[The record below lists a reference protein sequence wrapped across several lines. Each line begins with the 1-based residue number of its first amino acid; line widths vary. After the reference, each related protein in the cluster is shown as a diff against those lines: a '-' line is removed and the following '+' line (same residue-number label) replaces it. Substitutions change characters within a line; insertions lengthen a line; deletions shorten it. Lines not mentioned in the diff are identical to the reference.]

1 MSEKPI
7 YSYLIVVWRHES
19 VSQVTHAAQGP
30 TEDSLW
36 YYEIGGAE
44 PVSLPANPS
53 VVSVTLGGSAQLG
66 LGYSC
71 GKFDP
76 VAAVTHTLNDIGA
89 GVDNMMNAMTA
100 AATSAIAALPALI
113 LQRANPGLYDLFQNA
128 LIKAEETM
136 QLATKSCEVMETEIA
151 QGKNPY
157 ADLITLS
164 KGNDWKVQMGIG
176 GNDAVTAKESV
187 ESSNGDNGVPWIGGQ
202 AGGSGQ
208 PVLEFTGDIVEAGY
222 NINMNRAVTD
232 STPVPA
238 ASATRLSEIWPSPAD
253 ARDWTV
259 DVVGENIVTTC
270 DTCRKDSI
278 PGTGLYYPS
287 STRSP
292 LLSPPRSR
300 NLVSGAT
307 PPTLDNLEQITAPGV
322 AITRQVIEAIRE
334 MPASEQ
340 SLIMG
345 RLVSEISTARTVEK
359 ALYARRLLL
368 SGRQVPEVYA
378 TEVARE
384 HADTSIAR
392 SSIKKSKTC
401 CSKLGCAKKW
411 SRTPLPP
418 CSNARQPEG
427 RALSPCRKCRP
438 SIRTRCG
445 TAVFNNS
452 RAQRK
457 GFLIATLAAALLTAL
472 VGYWLMHR
480 LQTDSVQSIQQ
491 SIDTW
496 RLTLTLSRWTVI
508 ALVAF
513 GWNASVEYFAKI
525 GKINS
530 TQTEQLHQYRW
541 RAIHLAGHP

>member
-1 MSEKPI
+1 MIKHNPI
-7 YSYLIVVWRHES
+7 HCLLIALAVAIVPDSY
-19 VSQVTHAAQGP
+19 AAQAP
-30 TEDSLW
+30 TEDGLW

-44 PVSLPANPS
+44 PVSVPANPA
-53 VVSVTLGGSAQLG
+53 VVSTTLGGSAQLG

-76 VAAVTHTLNDIGA
+76 VAAVTNTLNDIGS

-100 AATSAIAALPALI
+100 AATSAIASLPALI

-136 QLATKSCEVMETEIA
+136 QLATKSCEQMETEIA

-176 GNDAVTAKESV
+176 GNDAVTAKDTV

-202 AGGSGQ
+202 AGGTGQ

-232 STPVPA
+232 TTPVPA
-238 ASATRLSEIWPSPAD
+238 ASATRLSEIWGSPAE

-278 PGTGLYYPS
+278 PGTGLLPKLYQES
-287 STRSP
+287 ATVTTEIQ
-292 LLSPPRSR
+292 

-307 PPTLDNLEQITAPGV
+307 LPTLANLDQITAPGV

-384 HADTSIAR
+384 HADNSIAELDKEIENLLFETR
-392 SSIKKSKTC
+392 V
-401 CSKLGCAKKW
+401 
-411 SRTPLPP
+411 
-418 CSNARQPEG
+418 
-427 RALSPCRKCRP
+427 RKEVV
-438 SIRTRCG
+438 SDT
-445 TAVFNNS
+445 V
-452 RAQRK
+452 
-457 GFLIATLAAALLTAL
+457 ATLLERAAAKRQSSLTVPEVPTL
-472 VGYWLMHR
+472 DPNPLRGGR
-480 LQTDSVQSIQQ
+480 VQ
-491 SIDTW
+491 
-496 RLTLTLSRWTVI
+496 
-508 ALVAF
+508 
-513 GWNASVEYFAKI
+513 
-525 GKINS
+525 
-530 TQTEQLHQYRW
+530 
-541 RAIHLAGHP
+541 

>member
-1 MSEKPI
+1 MNK
-7 YSYLIVVWRHES
+7 LNTRHILLFTLAIAI
-19 VSQVTHAAQGP
+19 SQVSHAAQAP
-30 TEDSLW
+30 TEDGLW

-44 PVSLPANPS
+44 PVSVPANPS

-76 VAAVTHTLNDIGA
+76 VAAVTNTLNDIGA

-136 QLATKSCEVMETEIA
+136 QLATKSCEQMEAEIA

-176 GNDAVTAKESV
+176 GNDAVTAKDTV

-232 STPVPA
+232 SSPVPA
-238 ASATRLSEIWPSPAD
+238 ASSTRLSEIWTSPAE

-278 PGTGLYYPS
+278 PGTGLLPKLHQE
-287 STRSP
+287 STTVTTEIQ
-292 LLSPPRSR
+292 

-307 PPTLDNLEQITAPGV
+307 PPTLANLDQITAPGV

-359 ALYARRLLL
+359 ALFARRLLL

-384 HADTSIAR
+384 HADKSIEELDKEIENLLFETR
-392 SSIKKSKTC
+392 V
-401 CSKLGCAKKW
+401 
-411 SRTPLPP
+411 
-418 CSNARQPEG
+418 
-427 RALSPCRKCRP
+427 RKEVV
-438 SIRTRCG
+438 SDT
-445 TAVFNNS
+445 V
-452 RAQRK
+452 
-457 GFLIATLAAALLTAL
+457 ATLLERAAAKRQSSLTVPEAPTIDPNPL
-472 VGYWLMHR
+472 RGGR
-480 LQTDSVQSIQQ
+480 VQ
-491 SIDTW
+491 
-496 RLTLTLSRWTVI
+496 
-508 ALVAF
+508 
-513 GWNASVEYFAKI
+513 
-525 GKINS
+525 
-530 TQTEQLHQYRW
+530 
-541 RAIHLAGHP
+541 

>member
-1 MSEKPI
+1 MKNNNRLWLLVSGLTVFWSI
-7 YSYLIVVWRHES
+7 SGYS
-19 VSQVTHAAQGP
+19 AQAP

-44 PVSLPANPS
+44 PVSVPANPS

-76 VAAVTHTLNDIGA
+76 VAAVTNTLNDIGA
-89 GVDNMMNAMTA
+89 GVDNMVNAMTA

-128 LIKAEETM
+128 LLKAEETM
-136 QLATKSCEVMETEIA
+136 QLATKSCEQMEAEIA

-176 GNDAVTAKESV
+176 GNDAVTAKDSV

-208 PVLEFTGDIVEAGY
+208 PVLEFTGDIVQAGY

-232 STPVPA
+232 TSPVPA
-238 ASATRLSEIWPSPAD
+238 ASSTRLSEIWASPAD
-253 ARDWTV
+253 ARNWTV
-259 DVVGENIVTTC
+259 EVVGENIVTTC
-270 DTCRKDSI
+270 DTCRKDSV
-278 PGTGLYYPS
+278 PGTGLLPKLYQES
-287 STRSP
+287 ATVTTEIQ
-292 LLSPPRSR
+292 
-300 NLVSGAT
+300 NLVSGAI
-307 PPTLDNLEQITAPGV
+307 PPTLTNLDNITAPGV

-368 SGRQVPEVYA
+368 TGRQVPEVYA
-378 TEVARE
+378 TDVARE
-384 HADTSIAR
+384 HADTSIVELDKEIENLLFETRVRKEVVSDTVTLLLQR
-392 SSIKKSKTC
+392 SA
-401 CSKLGCAKKW
+401 AKRQSSLTVPEVPNPLAYFSN
-411 SRTPLPP
+411 SRT
-418 CSNARQPEG
+418 
-427 RALSPCRKCRP
+427 RA
-438 SIRTRCG
+438 
-445 TAVFNNS
+445 F
-452 RAQRK
+452 
-457 GFLIATLAAALLTAL
+457 
-472 VGYWLMHR
+472 
-480 LQTDSVQSIQQ
+480 
-491 SIDTW
+491 
-496 RLTLTLSRWTVI
+496 
-508 ALVAF
+508 
-513 GWNASVEYFAKI
+513 
-525 GKINS
+525 
-530 TQTEQLHQYRW
+530 
-541 RAIHLAGHP
+541 

>member
-1 MSEKPI
+1 MIKHNPI
-7 YSYLIVVWRHES
+7 HCLLIALAVAIGPDSY
-19 VSQVTHAAQGP
+19 AAQAP
-30 TEDSLW
+30 TEDGLW

-44 PVSLPANPS
+44 PVSVPANPA
-53 VVSVTLGGSAQLG
+53 VVSTTLGGSAQLG

-76 VAAVTHTLNDIGA
+76 VAAVTNTLNDIGS

-100 AATSAIAALPALI
+100 AATSAIASLPALI

-136 QLATKSCEVMETEIA
+136 QLATKSCEQMEAEIA

-176 GNDAVTAKESV
+176 GNDAVTAKDTV

-202 AGGSGQ
+202 AGGAGQ

-232 STPVPA
+232 TSPVPA
-238 ASATRLSEIWPSPAD
+238 ASATRLSEIWASPAE

-278 PGTGLYYPS
+278 PGTGLLPKLYQES
-287 STRSP
+287 ATVTTEIQ
-292 LLSPPRSR
+292 

-307 PPTLDNLEQITAPGV
+307 PPTLANLDQITAPGV

-384 HADTSIAR
+384 HADNSIAELDKEIENLLFETR
-392 SSIKKSKTC
+392 V
-401 CSKLGCAKKW
+401 
-411 SRTPLPP
+411 
-418 CSNARQPEG
+418 
-427 RALSPCRKCRP
+427 RKEVV
-438 SIRTRCG
+438 SDT
-445 TAVFNNS
+445 V
-452 RAQRK
+452 
-457 GFLIATLAAALLTAL
+457 ATLLERAAAKRQSSLTVPEVPTL
-472 VGYWLMHR
+472 DPNPLRGGR
-480 LQTDSVQSIQQ
+480 VQ
-491 SIDTW
+491 
-496 RLTLTLSRWTVI
+496 
-508 ALVAF
+508 
-513 GWNASVEYFAKI
+513 
-525 GKINS
+525 
-530 TQTEQLHQYRW
+530 
-541 RAIHLAGHP
+541 

>member
-1 MSEKPI
+1 MIKHNPI
-7 YSYLIVVWRHES
+7 HCLLIALAVAIVPDSY
-19 VSQVTHAAQGP
+19 AAQAP
-30 TEDSLW
+30 TEDGLW

-44 PVSLPANPS
+44 PVSVPANPA
-53 VVSVTLGGSAQLG
+53 VVSTTLGGSAQLG

-76 VAAVTHTLNDIGA
+76 VAAVTNTLNDIGS

-100 AATSAIAALPALI
+100 AATSAIASLPALI

-136 QLATKSCEVMETEIA
+136 QLATKSCEQMEAEIA

-176 GNDAVTAKESV
+176 GNDAVTAKDTV

-202 AGGSGQ
+202 AGGTGQ

-232 STPVPA
+232 TSPVPA
-238 ASATRLSEIWPSPAD
+238 ASATRLSEIWNTPAE

-278 PGTGLYYPS
+278 PGTGLLPKLYQES
-287 STRSP
+287 STVTTEIQ
-292 LLSPPRSR
+292 

-307 PPTLDNLEQITAPGV
+307 PPTLANLDQITAPGV
-322 AITRQVIEAIRE
+322 AITRQVIEAIRK

-384 HADTSIAR
+384 HADNSIAELDKEIENLLFETR
-392 SSIKKSKTC
+392 V
-401 CSKLGCAKKW
+401 
-411 SRTPLPP
+411 
-418 CSNARQPEG
+418 
-427 RALSPCRKCRP
+427 RKEVV
-438 SIRTRCG
+438 SDT
-445 TAVFNNS
+445 V
-452 RAQRK
+452 
-457 GFLIATLAAALLTAL
+457 ATLLERAAAKRQSSLTVPEVPTL
-472 VGYWLMHR
+472 DPNPLRGGR
-480 LQTDSVQSIQQ
+480 VQ
-491 SIDTW
+491 
-496 RLTLTLSRWTVI
+496 
-508 ALVAF
+508 
-513 GWNASVEYFAKI
+513 
-525 GKINS
+525 
-530 TQTEQLHQYRW
+530 
-541 RAIHLAGHP
+541 

>member
-1 MSEKPI
+1 MIKHNPI
-7 YSYLIVVWRHES
+7 HCLLIALAVAIVPDSY
-19 VSQVTHAAQGP
+19 AAQAP
-30 TEDSLW
+30 TEDGLW

-44 PVSLPANPS
+44 PVSVPANPA
-53 VVSVTLGGSAQLG
+53 VVSTTLGGSAQLG

-76 VAAVTHTLNDIGA
+76 VAAVTNTLNDIGS

-100 AATSAIAALPALI
+100 AATSAIASLPALI

-136 QLATKSCEVMETEIA
+136 QLATKSCEQMEAEIA

-176 GNDAVTAKESV
+176 GNDAVTAKDTV

-202 AGGSGQ
+202 AGGTGQ

-232 STPVPA
+232 ASPVPA
-238 ASATRLSEIWPSPAD
+238 ASATHLSEIWGSPAE

-278 PGTGLYYPS
+278 PGTGLLPKLYQES
-287 STRSP
+287 ATVTTEIQ
-292 LLSPPRSR
+292 

-307 PPTLDNLEQITAPGV
+307 PPTLANLDQITAPGV

-384 HADTSIAR
+384 HADNSIAELDKEIENLLFETR
-392 SSIKKSKTC
+392 V
-401 CSKLGCAKKW
+401 
-411 SRTPLPP
+411 
-418 CSNARQPEG
+418 
-427 RALSPCRKCRP
+427 RKEVV
-438 SIRTRCG
+438 SDT
-445 TAVFNNS
+445 V
-452 RAQRK
+452 
-457 GFLIATLAAALLTAL
+457 ATLLERAAAKRQSSLTVPEVPTL
-472 VGYWLMHR
+472 DPNPLRGGR
-480 LQTDSVQSIQQ
+480 VQ
-491 SIDTW
+491 
-496 RLTLTLSRWTVI
+496 
-508 ALVAF
+508 
-513 GWNASVEYFAKI
+513 
-525 GKINS
+525 
-530 TQTEQLHQYRW
+530 
-541 RAIHLAGHP
+541 

>member
-1 MSEKPI
+1 MIKH
-7 YSYLIVVWRHES
+7 YSIHCLLIALAVAIGPDGY
-19 VSQVTHAAQGP
+19 AAQAP
-30 TEDSLW
+30 TEDGLW

-44 PVSLPANPS
+44 PVSVPANPA
-53 VVSVTLGGSAQLG
+53 VVSTTLGGSAQLG

-76 VAAVTHTLNDIGA
+76 VAAVTNTLNDIGS

-100 AATSAIAALPALI
+100 AATSAIASLPALI

-136 QLATKSCEVMETEIA
+136 QLATKSCEQMEAEIA

-176 GNDAVTAKESV
+176 GNDAVTAKGTV

-202 AGGSGQ
+202 AGGAGQ

-232 STPVPA
+232 TSPVPA
-238 ASATRLSEIWPSPAD
+238 ASATRLSKIWGSPGE

-278 PGTGLYYPS
+278 PGTGLLPKLYQES
-287 STRSP
+287 ATVTTEIQ
-292 LLSPPRSR
+292 

-307 PPTLDNLEQITAPGV
+307 PLTLTNLEQITAPGV

-384 HADTSIAR
+384 HADNSIAELDKEIENLLFETR
-392 SSIKKSKTC
+392 V
-401 CSKLGCAKKW
+401 
-411 SRTPLPP
+411 
-418 CSNARQPEG
+418 
-427 RALSPCRKCRP
+427 RKEVV
-438 SIRTRCG
+438 SDT
-445 TAVFNNS
+445 V
-452 RAQRK
+452 
-457 GFLIATLAAALLTAL
+457 ATLLERAAAKRQSSLT
-472 VGYWLMHR
+472 VPEV
-480 LQTDSVQSIQQ
+480 QTLDPNPLRGGRVQ
-491 SIDTW
+491 
-496 RLTLTLSRWTVI
+496 
-508 ALVAF
+508 
-513 GWNASVEYFAKI
+513 
-525 GKINS
+525 
-530 TQTEQLHQYRW
+530 
-541 RAIHLAGHP
+541 

>member
-1 MSEKPI
+1 MIKHNPI
-7 YSYLIVVWRHES
+7 HCLLIALAVAIGPDSY
-19 VSQVTHAAQGP
+19 AAQAP
-30 TEDSLW
+30 TEDGLW

-44 PVSLPANPS
+44 PVSVPANPA
-53 VVSVTLGGSAQLG
+53 VVSTTLGGSAQLG

-76 VAAVTHTLNDIGA
+76 VAAVTNTLNDIGS

-100 AATSAIAALPALI
+100 AATSAIASLPALI

-136 QLATKSCEVMETEIA
+136 QLATKSCEQMEAEIA

-176 GNDAVTAKESV
+176 GNDAVTAKDTV

-202 AGGSGQ
+202 AGGAGQ

-232 STPVPA
+232 TSPVPA
-238 ASATRLSEIWPSPAD
+238 ASATRLSEIWSTPGE

-278 PGTGLYYPS
+278 PGTGLLPKLYQES
-287 STRSP
+287 ATVTTEIQ
-292 LLSPPRSR
+292 

-307 PPTLDNLEQITAPGV
+307 PPTLANLDQITAPGV

-384 HADTSIAR
+384 HADNSIAELDKEIENLLFETR
-392 SSIKKSKTC
+392 V
-401 CSKLGCAKKW
+401 
-411 SRTPLPP
+411 
-418 CSNARQPEG
+418 
-427 RALSPCRKCRP
+427 RKEVV
-438 SIRTRCG
+438 SDT
-445 TAVFNNS
+445 V
-452 RAQRK
+452 
-457 GFLIATLAAALLTAL
+457 ATLLERAAAKRQSSLTVPEVPTL
-472 VGYWLMHR
+472 DPNPLRGGR
-480 LQTDSVQSIQQ
+480 VQ
-491 SIDTW
+491 
-496 RLTLTLSRWTVI
+496 
-508 ALVAF
+508 
-513 GWNASVEYFAKI
+513 
-525 GKINS
+525 
-530 TQTEQLHQYRW
+530 
-541 RAIHLAGHP
+541 

>member
-1 MSEKPI
+1 MKTDNRCMSLLFGWSLLWTI
-7 YSYLIVVWRHES
+7 NGF
-19 VSQVTHAAQGP
+19 AAQAP
-30 TEDSLW
+30 TEDGLW

-44 PVSLPANPS
+44 PVSVPANPS

-76 VAAVTHTLNDIGA
+76 VAAVTNTLNDIGA

-128 LIKAEETM
+128 LLKAEETM
-136 QLATKSCEVMETEIA
+136 QLATKSCEQMEAEIA

-164 KGNDWKVQMGIG
+164 KGNDWKVQMGVG
-176 GNDAVTAKESV
+176 GNDAVTAKTTV
-187 ESSNGDNGVPWIGGQ
+187 ESSNGNNGVPWIGGQ

-222 NINMNRAVTD
+222 NINMNRPVTD
-232 STPVPA
+232 PSPVPA
-238 ASATRLSEIWPSPAD
+238 ASSTRLSEVWPSPAD

-259 DVVGENIVTTC
+259 EVVGENIVTTC

-278 PGTGLYYPS
+278 PGTGLLPKLYQES
-287 STRSP
+287 AAVTTDIQD
-292 LLSPPRSR
+292 
-300 NLVSGAT
+300 LVSGAT
-307 PPTLDNLEQITAPGV
+307 PLTLTNLDKITAPGV

-359 ALYARRLLL
+359 ALFARRLLL

-384 HADTSIAR
+384 HADNSIVELDKEIENLLFETR
-392 SSIKKSKTC
+392 V
-401 CSKLGCAKKW
+401 
-411 SRTPLPP
+411 
-418 CSNARQPEG
+418 
-427 RALSPCRKCRP
+427 RKEVV
-438 SIRTRCG
+438 SDT
-445 TAVFNNS
+445 V
-452 RAQRK
+452 
-457 GFLIATLAAALLTAL
+457 ATLLERAAARRQSSLTVPEVPTL
-472 VGYWLMHR
+472 DPNPLRDGR
-480 LQTDSVQSIQQ
+480 VQ
-491 SIDTW
+491 
-496 RLTLTLSRWTVI
+496 
-508 ALVAF
+508 
-513 GWNASVEYFAKI
+513 
-525 GKINS
+525 
-530 TQTEQLHQYRW
+530 
-541 RAIHLAGHP
+541 

>member
-1 MSEKPI
+1 MIKRYPI
-7 YSYLIVVWRHES
+7 HTLLLISALSISHAV
-19 VSQVTHAAQGP
+19 HAAKAP

-44 PVSLPANPS
+44 PVSVPANPS

-76 VAAVTHTLNDIGA
+76 VAAVTNTLNNIGA

-136 QLATKSCEVMETEIA
+136 QLATKSCEQMEAEIA

-176 GNDAVTAKESV
+176 GNDAVTAKTTV

-232 STPVPA
+232 ASPVPA
-238 ASATRLSEIWPSPAD
+238 ASATRLSEIWASPAD

-278 PGTGLYYPS
+278 PGTGLLPKLYQES
-287 STRSP
+287 ATVTAEIQ
-292 LLSPPRSR
+292 

-307 PPTLDNLEQITAPGV
+307 PPTLANLDKITAPGV

-384 HADTSIAR
+384 HADKSIAELDKEIENLLFETR
-392 SSIKKSKTC
+392 V
-401 CSKLGCAKKW
+401 
-411 SRTPLPP
+411 
-418 CSNARQPEG
+418 
-427 RALSPCRKCRP
+427 RKEVV
-438 SIRTRCG
+438 SDT
-445 TAVFNNS
+445 V
-452 RAQRK
+452 
-457 GFLIATLAAALLTAL
+457 ATLLERAAARRQSSLTVPEVPTL
-472 VGYWLMHR
+472 DPNPLRGGR
-480 LQTDSVQSIQQ
+480 VQ
-491 SIDTW
+491 
-496 RLTLTLSRWTVI
+496 
-508 ALVAF
+508 
-513 GWNASVEYFAKI
+513 
-525 GKINS
+525 
-530 TQTEQLHQYRW
+530 
-541 RAIHLAGHP
+541 

>member
-1 MSEKPI
+1 MIKHNPI
-7 YSYLIVVWRHES
+7 HCLLIALAVTIVPDSY
-19 VSQVTHAAQGP
+19 AAQAP
-30 TEDSLW
+30 TEDGLW

-44 PVSLPANPS
+44 PVSVPANPA
-53 VVSVTLGGSAQLG
+53 VVSTTLGGSAQLG

-76 VAAVTHTLNDIGA
+76 VAAVTNTLNDIGS

-100 AATSAIAALPALI
+100 AATSAIASLPALI

-136 QLATKSCEVMETEIA
+136 QLATKSCEQMEAEIA

-176 GNDAVTAKESV
+176 GNDAVTAKDTV

-202 AGGSGQ
+202 AGGAGQ

-222 NINMNRAVTD
+222 NINMNRVVTD
-232 STPVPA
+232 TSPVPT
-238 ASATRLSEIWPSPAD
+238 ASATRLSEIWASPAE

-278 PGTGLYYPS
+278 PGTGLLPKLYQES
-287 STRSP
+287 ATVTTEIQ
-292 LLSPPRSR
+292 

-307 PPTLDNLEQITAPGV
+307 PPTLANLDQITAPGV

-384 HADTSIAR
+384 HADNSIAELDKEIENLLFETR
-392 SSIKKSKTC
+392 V
-401 CSKLGCAKKW
+401 
-411 SRTPLPP
+411 
-418 CSNARQPEG
+418 
-427 RALSPCRKCRP
+427 RKEVV
-438 SIRTRCG
+438 SDT
-445 TAVFNNS
+445 V
-452 RAQRK
+452 
-457 GFLIATLAAALLTAL
+457 ATLLERAAAKRQSSLTVPEVPTL
-472 VGYWLMHR
+472 DPNPLRGGR
-480 LQTDSVQSIQQ
+480 VQ
-491 SIDTW
+491 
-496 RLTLTLSRWTVI
+496 
-508 ALVAF
+508 
-513 GWNASVEYFAKI
+513 
-525 GKINS
+525 
-530 TQTEQLHQYRW
+530 
-541 RAIHLAGHP
+541 

>member
-1 MSEKPI
+1 MVLNWLKS
-7 YSYLIVVWRHES
+7 
-19 VSQVTHAAQGP
+19 P
-30 TEDSLW
+30 T
-36 YYEIGGAE
+36 
-44 PVSLPANPS
+44 
-53 VVSVTLGGSAQLG
+53 
-66 LGYSC
+66 
-71 GKFDP
+71 
-76 VAAVTHTLNDIGA
+76 VAAVTNTLNNIGA

-136 QLATKSCEVMETEIA
+136 QLATKSCEQMEAEIA

-164 KGNDWKVQMGIG
+164 KGNDWKVQMGVG
-176 GNDAVTAKESV
+176 GNDAVTAKTTV

-232 STPVPA
+232 PTPVPA
-238 ASATRLSEIWPSPAD
+238 ASSTRLSEIWPSPAD

-259 DVVGENIVTTC
+259 EVVGENIVTTC

-278 PGTGLYYPS
+278 PGTGLLPKLYQE
-287 STRSP
+287 STSVTTEIQ
-292 LLSPPRSR
+292 

-307 PPTLDNLEQITAPGV
+307 PPTLANLDQITAPGV

-359 ALYARRLLL
+359 ALFARRLLL

-384 HADTSIAR
+384 HADNSIAELDKEIENLLFETR
-392 SSIKKSKTC
+392 V
-401 CSKLGCAKKW
+401 
-411 SRTPLPP
+411 
-418 CSNARQPEG
+418 
-427 RALSPCRKCRP
+427 RKEVV
-438 SIRTRCG
+438 SDTV
-445 TAVFNNS
+445 TTLL
-452 RAQRK
+452 QR
-457 GFLIATLAAALLTAL
+457 AAARRQSALTVPEVPTL
-472 VGYWLMHR
+472 DPNPLRGGR
-480 LQTDSVQSIQQ
+480 VQ
-491 SIDTW
+491 
-496 RLTLTLSRWTVI
+496 
-508 ALVAF
+508 
-513 GWNASVEYFAKI
+513 
-525 GKINS
+525 
-530 TQTEQLHQYRW
+530 
-541 RAIHLAGHP
+541 

>member
-1 MSEKPI
+1 MTKIKHLI
-7 YSYLIVVWRHES
+7 YLTGATLFCCAIHAF
-19 VSQVTHAAQGP
+19 AAQAP
-30 TEDSLW
+30 TEDGLW

-44 PVSLPANPS
+44 PVSVPANPL
-53 VVSVTLGGSAQLG
+53 VVPVTLGGSAQLG

-76 VAAVTHTLNDIGA
+76 VAAVTNTLNNIGT
-89 GVDNMMNAMTA
+89 GVDNMMNAMTV

-128 LIKAEETM
+128 LLRAEETM
-136 QLATKSCEVMETEIA
+136 QLATKSCEQMEAEVA

-176 GNDAVTAKESV
+176 GNDAVTAKTTV

-222 NINMNRAVTD
+222 NINMNREVTD
-232 STPVPA
+232 TSPVPV
-238 ASATRLSEIWPSPAD
+238 ASATRLSEIWVSPAQ

-270 DTCRKDSI
+270 DTCRKDSV
-278 PGTGLYYPS
+278 PGTGLLPKLHQES
-287 STRSP
+287 AAVTTEIQ
-292 LLSPPRSR
+292 
-300 NLVSGAT
+300 NLVSGAR
-307 PPTLDNLEQITAPGV
+307 PPTLANLDQITAPGV

-345 RLVSEISTARTVEK
+345 RLVAEISTARTVEK

-368 SGRQVPEVYA
+368 TGRQVPEVYA

-384 HADTSIAR
+384 HADVSIAELDKEIENLLFETR
-392 SSIKKSKTC
+392 V
-401 CSKLGCAKKW
+401 
-411 SRTPLPP
+411 
-418 CSNARQPEG
+418 
-427 RALSPCRKCRP
+427 RKEVV
-438 SIRTRCG
+438 SDT
-445 TAVFNNS
+445 V
-452 RAQRK
+452 
-457 GFLIATLAAALLTAL
+457 ALLLKRSAAKRQSS
-472 VGYWLMHR
+472 LMVPEVPTLDPNPLR
-480 LQTDSVQSIQQ
+480 GGRVQ
-491 SIDTW
+491 
-496 RLTLTLSRWTVI
+496 
-508 ALVAF
+508 
-513 GWNASVEYFAKI
+513 
-525 GKINS
+525 
-530 TQTEQLHQYRW
+530 
-541 RAIHLAGHP
+541 